1 MFFFFFFTAIL
12 SSILMIICINPINA
26 VLFLIT
32 VFISVAM
39 IFLMWN
45 IEFLALI
52 FIIIYIGAIAVLFLF
67 IVMMINIK
75 KIEKDN
81 NTYLTIGIILIFFL
95 LLQFLILLF
104 SPIFEVNYSS
114 ISSIDYFLFNKLN
127 NIDEMNRINILRDF
141 GIILFNIRP
150 FLLILVG
157 LILLIAMIGA
167 IFLTNLKRGFS
178 MKKQLNQ
185 LSKVSNNINHIF
197 FFSN

>member
-1 MFFFFFFTAIL
+1 
-12 SSILMIICINPINA
+12 MIICVNPINA

-32 VFISVAM
+32 VFISIAM

-75 KIEKDN
+75 RIEKDN
-81 NTYLTIGIILIFFL
+81 NTYLTIGIILISFL
-95 LLQFLILLF
+95 LFLFLILIF
-104 SPIFEVNYSS
+104 SPIFEINY
-114 ISSIDYFLFNKLN
+114 ISLMDYFLFNLLHN
-127 NIDEMNRINILRDF
+127 LDETNKINIVRDF
-141 GIILFNIRP
+141 GIILFSIRP

-157 LILLIAMIGA
+157 LILLIAMVGA

-185 LSKVSNNINHIF
+185 LSKVSNNINYIF